1 MALLSVLIAFLP
13 ECQKRRQRTER
24 LMGILG
30 ELVPE
35 CRSTQILPELL
46 DLLGWLNHAAN
57 SVAKT
62 ALRESVAQ
70 LLTRASEDELS
81 ELLTPER
88 RQLLRTL
95 CANPTTEPELVRAAL
110 LVLGSVRDEK
120 TVPIAQ
126 KLLRK
131 PVLRDAAEA
140 FLDEVR

>member
-1 MALLSVLIAFLP
+1 VALLSVLIAFLP

-24 LMGILG
+24 LMKILS
-30 ELVPE
+30 ELTPE

-46 DLLGWLNHAAN
+46 DLMGWLNHAAN

-70 LLTRASEDELS
+70 LLTRASEDELP

-95 CANPTTEPELVRAAL
+95 CANSATEPELVRAAL

-131 PVLRDAAEA
+131 PFLRDAAEA